1 MKTVWIALALT
12 LTLTLTLSQPAWAN
26 AEWVRAKVV
35 KIEAEK
41 SRVTLQHERI
51 KSLPMEAMTMP
62 FKVESAALLGRI
74 KVGQRVRFTFVEKD
88 GHLVI
93 NALEPLK

>member
-1 MKTVWIALALT
+1 MKTAWMILALT
-12 LTLTLTLSQPAWAN
+12 MALPAWAE

-35 KIEAEK
+35 KIEAGK
-41 SRVTLQHERI
+41 SRVTLQQQRI

-62 FKVESAALLGRI
+62 FKVESPALLGPI
-74 KVGQRVRFTFVEKD
+74 KLGQRVRFTFVEKE

>member
-1 MKTVWIALALT
+1 MKKAWMALALT
-12 LTLTLTLSQPAWAN
+12 MALPAWAD

-41 SRVTLQHERI
+41 SRVTLHHERI

-62 FKVESAALLGRI
+62 FKVESPALLAPI
-74 KVGQRVRFTFVEKD
+74 KVGQQVRFTFVQKD

-93 NALEPLK
+93 NALEPSK

>member
-1 MKTVWIALALT
+1 MKTLLFVLALSMT
-12 LTLTLTLSQPAWAN
+12 FPAWAD

-35 KIEAEK
+35 KLEVEK

-62 FKVESAALLGRI
+62 FKVQSAGLLGPI
-74 KVGQRVRFTFVEKD
+74 KVGQQVRFTFVDKD
-88 GHLVI
+88 GHLMI
-93 NALEPLK
+93 NAIEPIK

>member
-1 MKTVWIALALT
+1 MKTAWIALALT
-12 LTLTLTLSQPAWAN
+12 LALPAWAD

-62 FKVESAALLGRI
+62 FKVESPALLSPI
-74 KVGQRVRFTFVEKD
+74 KVGQHVRFTFVEKD

>member
-1 MKTVWIALALT
+1 MKTGWVALAL
-12 LTLTLTLSQPAWAN
+12 LLAMPAWAD
-26 AEWVRAKVV
+26 AEWVGAKVV

-62 FKVESAALLGRI
+62 FKVESPALLGPI
-74 KVGQRVRFTFVEKD
+74 KVGQRVRFTFVDKD
-88 GHLVI
+88 GHLI
-93 NALEPLK
+93 ITALEPLK